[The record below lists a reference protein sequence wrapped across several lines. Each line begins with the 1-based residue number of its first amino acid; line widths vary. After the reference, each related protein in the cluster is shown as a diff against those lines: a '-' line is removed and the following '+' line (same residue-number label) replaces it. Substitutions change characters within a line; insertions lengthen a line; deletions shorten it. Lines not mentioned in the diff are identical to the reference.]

1 MSPRPLTD
9 AEALRF
15 GRNVLLPEI
24 GLGGQET
31 LRGAAVRID
40 DLGAVGSAAALYLA
54 AAGVGALALCDT
66 RAVTA
71 ADLAGTLYRAADVGT
86 ARARAARGAL
96 CSFDPGL
103 LLSTPD
109 FTGRVGDGGA
119 ETSGDSEDSSIFQA
133 VVVARDVAEDRCAL
147 SVDGAVVT
155 AEGGPGP
162 QALLAGALAA
172 AEVVKVV
179 LGIGAPIRTEALP

>member
-31 LRGAAVRID
+31 LRGAAVRIH

-54 AAGVGALALCDT
+54 AAGIGALALGDT
-66 RAVTA
+66 GDVTS

-86 ARARAARGAL
+86 ARAQAARRAL
-96 CSFDPGL
+96 QSLDPGL
-103 LLSTPD
+103 LFST
-109 FTGRVGDGGA
+109 VG
-119 ETSGDSEDSSIFQA
+119 SEHSSPWQA
-133 VVVARDVAEDRCAL
+133 VVVARDVAEDRCVL
-147 SVDGAVVT
+147 SVEGTTVT

-162 QALLAGALAA
+162 QALLAGAIAA

-179 LGIGAPIRTEALP
+179 LGIGAPIRAEVLP